1 MSRVKAATQATTPEL
16 GKLRAAAIQ
25 AGSSTQYSA
34 TESADAITELA
45 KAGVSTADILGGA
58 LKGTLALAAAGDM
71 DVADSAIVAAK
82 AMNSFGLQ
90 GKDMAHIA
98 DVIAAAAGKS
108 ATDVHQMSLAFAQSS
123 LLAHQT
129 GLSLE
134 QTAGALALFAQN
146 GLVGSD
152 AGTSLKTMLM
162 RLTPQSDQARGMM
175 DELGFSAYDAA
186 GNFVGLSETA
196 QRMQKAFGSLSPEA
210 RNTAMSVIFGSDA
223 IRAATIITQAGAAGI
238 REWTKAANDQ
248 GYASKYAATQ
258 SDNLAGD
265 LKRLKSALE
274 TALIQSG
281 SAANEVLRTMAKRLT
296 DVVRWYSN
304 LSPEA
309 QKTTTAL
316 AGVLGV
322 VGLIGAGLL
331 LLLPRIMTTRREL
344 IALGVTGART
354 TALLGTLTRLG
365 LVIGVL
371 AGISAGVKKL
381 TSFLDSAAPKVSVLE
396 SGLIDLANTG
406 KVTGEAAS
414 TLGSDLD
421 DFGDAVKRLAH
432 PGTMTKVVDSYSK
445 IPLIGQKTKSLK
457 DAEKDLNAVD
467 QALSDMVT
475 SGNVEL
481 AQESFDK
488 LSKAANENGTGTEKL
503 KSLLPKYTDALSDAD
518 TQQKLT
524 ASSQEDMA
532 KAAQESADALQD
544 DRTEAE
550 KLKDALDDLNGI
562 AINVAQSQIAFRQSL
577 ADLKQAVKDNG
588 HSMDITTDKGRKL
601 KSAFLD
607 AADAAMRNA
616 EAVVQQTNDQAAG
629 NKVLGE
635 DIAQLKKQMLQMGF
649 SKQAVDK
656 LLKAYAQVPGQ
667 KATEV
672 KVVDSASAVL
682 DRIHDKLARTK
693 GKSITV
699 KALTAEAEKNLLALG
714 YKVTH
719 MKDGKV
725 KITAPTHGA
734 TKALDAL
741 EAKVN
746 AMARKEHTIHMQVA
760 YSGLASGNGV
770 AVKGGRMADG
780 GIVGHAA
787 NGLYIPGYA
796 PRQDTELILA
806 SRGEG
811 VLVPEAVRALAA
823 SMATGP
829 AQAVAAINRWGRSG
843 GAPMSAARYASPMP
857 AAPAAMGG
865 GVFTG
870 QLVLDSG
877 ELMGVITGTVRPMIS
892 ASEQRQA
899 RSARVGK
906 AAMR

>member
-1 MSRVKAATQATTPEL
+1 
-16 GKLRAAAIQ
+16 
-25 AGSSTQYSA
+25 
-34 TESADAITELA
+34 
-45 KAGVSTADILGGA
+45 
-58 LKGTLALAAAGDM
+58 
-71 DVADSAIVAAK
+71 
-82 AMNSFGLQ
+82 
-90 GKDMAHIA
+90 
-98 DVIAAAAGKS
+98 
-108 ATDVHQMSLAFAQSS
+108 
-123 LLAHQT
+123 
-129 GLSLE
+129 
-134 QTAGALALFAQN
+134 
-146 GLVGSD
+146 
-152 AGTSLKTMLM
+152 
-162 RLTPQSDQARGMM
+162 
-175 DELGFSAYDAA
+175 
-186 GNFVGLSETA
+186 
-196 QRMQKAFGSLSPEA
+196 
-210 RNTAMSVIFGSDA
+210 
-223 IRAATIITQAGAAGI
+223 
-238 REWTKAANDQ
+238 
-248 GYASKYAATQ
+248 
-258 SDNLAGD
+258 
-265 LKRLKSALE
+265 
-274 TALIQSG
+274 
-281 SAANEVLRTMAKRLT
+281 
-296 DVVRWYSN
+296 
-304 LSPEA
+304 
-309 QKTTTAL
+309 
-316 AGVLGV
+316 
-322 VGLIGAGLL
+322 
-331 LLLPRIMTTRREL
+331 
-344 IALGVTGART
+344 
-354 TALLGTLTRLG
+354 
-365 LVIGVL
+365 
-371 AGISAGVKKL
+371 
-381 TSFLDSAAPKVSVLE
+381 
-396 SGLIDLANTG
+396 
-406 KVTGEAAS
+406 
-414 TLGSDLD
+414 
-421 DFGDAVKRLAH
+421 
-432 PGTMTKVVDSYSK
+432 
-445 IPLIGQKTKSLK
+445 
-457 DAEKDLNAVD
+457 
-467 QALSDMVT
+467 
-475 SGNVEL
+475 
-481 AQESFDK
+481 
-488 LSKAANENGTGTEKL
+488 
-503 KSLLPKYTDALSDAD
+503 
-518 TQQKLT
+518 
-524 ASSQEDMA
+524 
-532 KAAQESADALQD
+532 
-544 DRTEAE
+544 
-550 KLKDALDDLNGI
+550 
-562 AINVAQSQIAFRQSL
+562 
-577 ADLKQAVKDNG
+577 
-588 HSMDITTDKGRKL
+588 
-601 KSAFLD
+601 
-607 AADAAMRNA
+607 
-616 EAVVQQTNDQAAG
+616 
-629 NKVLGE
+629 
-635 DIAQLKKQMLQMGF
+635 MLQMGF